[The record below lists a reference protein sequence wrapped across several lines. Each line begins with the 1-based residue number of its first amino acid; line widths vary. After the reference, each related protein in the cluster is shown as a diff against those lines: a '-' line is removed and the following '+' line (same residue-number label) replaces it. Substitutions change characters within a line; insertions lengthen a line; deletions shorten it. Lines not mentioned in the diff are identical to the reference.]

1 MTVKECYDQMGADY
15 KSVYERLGN
24 NEQLVEH
31 FFQRFA
37 QDMSFA
43 ALKEAREKQDQEAA
57 FRAVHTLKG
66 ICINLGLTNL
76 YQVSSDLTEALRNGK
91 PDPEV
96 EEQLYQKVEQEYHR
110 VIERIEMWKTSY
122 DGEQE
127 DKGDICGN
135 GTSATKRSDQMWGM
149 KRRNAE

>member
-37 QDMSFA
+37 QDLSFA

-76 YQVSSDLTEALRNGK
+76 YQVSSDLTEILRNGK

-122 DGEQE
+122 DG
-127 DKGDICGN
+127 
-135 GTSATKRSDQMWGM
+135 A
-149 KRRNAE
+149 

>member
-91 PDPEV
+91 PDLEV

-122 DGEQE
+122 DG
-127 DKGDICGN
+127 
-135 GTSATKRSDQMWGM
+135 A
-149 KRRNAE
+149 

>member
-76 YQVSSDLTEALRNGK
+76 YQVSSDLTEILRNGK

-122 DGEQE
+122 DG
-127 DKGDICGN
+127 
-135 GTSATKRSDQMWGM
+135 A
-149 KRRNAE
+149 

>member
-37 QDMSFA
+37 QDSSFA
-43 ALKEAREKQDQEAA
+43 ALKEAREKQDLEAA

-76 YQVSSDLTEALRNGK
+76 YQVSSDLTEILRNGK

-122 DGEQE
+122 DGV
-127 DKGDICGN
+127 
-135 GTSATKRSDQMWGM
+135 
-149 KRRNAE
+149 

>member
-37 QDMSFA
+37 QDSSFA
-43 ALKEAREKQDQEAA
+43 ALKEAREKQDLEAA

-76 YQVSSDLTEALRNGK
+76 YQVSSDLTEILRNGK

-122 DGEQE
+122 DG
-127 DKGDICGN
+127 
-135 GTSATKRSDQMWGM
+135 A
-149 KRRNAE
+149 

>member
-122 DGEQE
+122 DG
-127 DKGDICGN
+127 
-135 GTSATKRSDQMWGM
+135 A
-149 KRRNAE
+149 

>member
-37 QDMSFA
+37 QDSSFA

-76 YQVSSDLTEALRNGK
+76 YQVSSDLTETLRNGK

-122 DGEQE
+122 DG
-127 DKGDICGN
+127 
-135 GTSATKRSDQMWGM
+135 A
-149 KRRNAE
+149 